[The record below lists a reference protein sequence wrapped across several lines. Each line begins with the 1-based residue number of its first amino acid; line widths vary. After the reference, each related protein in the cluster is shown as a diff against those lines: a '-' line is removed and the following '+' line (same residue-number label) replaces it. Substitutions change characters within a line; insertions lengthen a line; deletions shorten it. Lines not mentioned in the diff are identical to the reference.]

1 MDGRFNIPFM
11 RGDFDLVPN
20 VNHVTFIATKS
31 IADGETPE
39 LHLEATNLVT
49 DANGND
55 HNVRMSI
62 SGPLREARI
71 DLTSDDGLDRNQT
84 AMLLITGR
92 TASDSQR
99 VSTQNPTV
107 GANAATMRRRR
118 RARSRATRSPT

>member
-1 MDGRFNIPFM
+1 M

-31 IADGETPE
+31 IADGETPD

-55 HNVRMSI
+55 HNVRMLI
-62 SGPLREARI
+62 NGPMREARI
-71 DLTSDDGLDRNQT
+71 DLSSDDGLDRNQT

-92 TASDSQR
+92 TAVRLAAR
-99 VSTQNPTV
+99 VDAEPD
-107 GANAATMRRRR
+107 GRRERRHRRATSP
-118 RARSRATRSPT
+118 ARSRATRSTT